1 METIKEKIH
10 NLKLGSLAVKLVIA
24 WFLIAFVIYPNA
36 NLLVSIFFKN
46 GQFSTDAFGKILT
59 SERAMKALMNSFVLA
74 FTLVITVNI
83 VGTLIVLFTEYFEIK
98 GAKILRLGYMS
109 TLIYGGVVLVSGY
122 KFIYGPTGIVT
133 NLLTGLF
140 PAMNANWFTG
150 YFAVVFVMTF
160 SVTSNH
166 MIFLRNA
173 IRGLDYHTI
182 EAAKNLG
189 ASGTSI
195 LMKVVMPTLRPTFF
209 AVTILT
215 FLTGLGAM
223 SAPLIVGGPNFQTIN
238 PMIMAFAKTPSS
250 QELAALLAV
259 ILGVATILLLMIQ
272 NKLEKGKNYISI
284 SKTKTKLQKQK
295 IENKGLNILAHIT
308 AYALFFIYTL
318 PVVLV
323 ILFAF
328 SNSLAITTGNLSFS
342 AFTLENFQR
351 LFVDSSAFKPYLISV
366 IYAISAAV
374 IVTAIAVIVSRIV
387 HKGKSKTNAFFEY
400 SMLIPWI
407 LPSTLIALGL
417 MLTYDQSRLIVGNKV
432 LIGTLVILLLGYI
445 VVKLPF
451 SFRMIRSAFYSIEDS
466 LEEAA
471 QSMGASKFYT
481 LRRIIIPI
489 ILPVLLSVIAL
500 NFNSLLAEYD
510 LTVFLY
516 HPLYSPLGVIVK
528 AASDDIASTNAIAMS
543 FVYTVVLMII
553 SSITLYLTQKDDR

>member
-10 NLKLGSLAVKLVIA
+10 NLKLGSLAVKLIIA

-417 MLTYDQSRLIVGNKV
+417 MLSYDQSRLIVGNKV

-553 SSITLYLTQKDDR
+553 SSITLYLTHKDDR

>member
-1 METIKEKIH
+1 METIKEKFH
-10 NLKLGSLAVKLVIA
+10 NIKLGSLAVKLVIA

-133 NLLTGLF
+133 NLLTELF

-328 SNSLAITTGNLSFS
+328 SNSLAITTGNLAFNSFP
-342 AFTLENFQR
+342 LENFQR
-351 LFVDSSAFKPYLISV
+351 LFVDASAFKPYLISV

-553 SSITLYLTQKDDR
+553 SSVTLYLTQKDDR

>member
-74 FTLVITVNI
+74 FTLVITVNV

>member
-553 SSITLYLTQKDDR
+553 SSVTLYLTQKDDR

>member
-1 METIKEKIH
+1 METIKEKFH
-10 NLKLGSLAVKLVIA
+10 NIKLGSLAVKLVIA

-328 SNSLAITTGNLSFS
+328 SNSLAITTGNLAFS
-342 AFTLENFQR
+342 SFTLENFQR
-351 LFVDSSAFKPYLISV
+351 LFVDASAFKPYLISV

-374 IVTAIAVIVSRIV
+374 IVTAIAVVVSRIV

>member
-1 METIKEKIH
+1 M
-10 NLKLGSLAVKLVIA
+10 
-24 WFLIAFVIYPNA
+24 
-36 NLLVSIFFKN
+36 
-46 GQFSTDAFGKILT
+46 DA
-59 SERAMKALMNSFVLA
+59 
-74 FTLVITVNI
+74 
-83 VGTLIVLFTEYFEIK
+83 
-98 GAKILRLGYMS
+98 
-109 TLIYGGVVLVSGY
+109 
-122 KFIYGPTGIVT
+122 
-133 NLLTGLF
+133 
-140 PAMNANWFTG
+140 
-150 YFAVVFVMTF
+150 
-160 SVTSNH
+160 
-166 MIFLRNA
+166 
-173 IRGLDYHTI
+173 
-182 EAAKNLG
+182 
-189 ASGTSI
+189 
-195 LMKVVMPTLRPTFF
+195 
-209 AVTILT
+209 
-215 FLTGLGAM
+215 
-223 SAPLIVGGPNFQTIN
+223 
-238 PMIMAFAKTPSS
+238 
-250 QELAALLAV
+250 
-259 ILGVATILLLMIQ
+259 
-272 NKLEKGKNYISI
+272 
-284 SKTKTKLQKQK
+284 
-295 IENKGLNILAHIT
+295 
-308 AYALFFIYTL
+308 
-318 PVVLV
+318 
-323 ILFAF
+323 
-328 SNSLAITTGNLSFS
+328 
-342 AFTLENFQR
+342 
-351 LFVDSSAFKPYLISV
+351 SAFKPYLISV

-374 IVTAIAVIVSRIV
+374 IVTAIAVTVSRIV

>member
-1 METIKEKIH
+1 METIKEKFH
-10 NLKLGSLAVKLVIA
+10 NIKLGSFAVKLVIA

-328 SNSLAITTGNLSFS
+328 SNSLAITTGNLAFS
-342 AFTLENFQR
+342 SFTLENFQR
-351 LFVDSSAFKPYLISV
+351 LFVDASAFKPYLISV

-516 HPLYSPLGVIVK
+516 HPLYPPLGVIVK

>member
-74 FTLVITVNI
+74 FTLVITVNV

-553 SSITLYLTQKDDR
+553 SSVTLYLTQKDDR

>member
-1 METIKEKIH
+1 MEIIKEKIH
-10 NLKLGSLAVKLVIA
+10 NVKLGSLAVKLVIA

-189 ASGTSI
+189 ASGSSI

-295 IENKGLNILAHIT
+295 IDNKGLNILAHIT

-328 SNSLAITTGNLSFS
+328 SNSLAITTGNLAFS
-342 AFTLENFQR
+342 SFTLENFQR
-351 LFVDSSAFKPYLISV
+351 LFVDASAFKPYLISV

-374 IVTAIAVIVSRIV
+374 IVTAIAVVVSRIV

>member
-471 QSMGASKFYT
+471 QSMGASKFYI

>member
-1 METIKEKIH
+1 MEIIKEKIH
-10 NLKLGSLAVKLVIA
+10 NVKLGSLAVKLVIA

-173 IRGLDYHTI
+173 IGGLDYHTI

-189 ASGTSI
+189 ASGSSI

-295 IENKGLNILAHIT
+295 IDNKGLNILAHIT

-328 SNSLAITTGNLSFS
+328 SNSLAITTGNLAFS
-342 AFTLENFQR
+342 SFTLENFQR
-351 LFVDSSAFKPYLISV
+351 LFVDASAFKPYLISV

-374 IVTAIAVIVSRIV
+374 IVTAIAVVVSRIV

>member
-1 METIKEKIH
+1 METIKEKFH
-10 NLKLGSLAVKLVIA
+10 NIKLGSFAVKLVIA

-328 SNSLAITTGNLSFS
+328 SNSLAITTGNLAFS
-342 AFTLENFQR
+342 SFTLENFQR
-351 LFVDSSAFKPYLISV
+351 LFVDASAFKPYLISV

>member
-1 METIKEKIH
+1 METIKEKFH
-10 NLKLGSLAVKLVIA
+10 NIKLGSLAVKLVIA

-74 FTLVITVNI
+74 FTLIITVNI

-328 SNSLAITTGNLSFS
+328 SNSLAITTGNLAFS
-342 AFTLENFQR
+342 SFTLENFQR
-351 LFVDSSAFKPYLISV
+351 LFVDASAFKPYLISV

-374 IVTAIAVIVSRIV
+374 IVTAIAVVVSRIV

>member
-1 METIKEKIH
+1 METIKEKFH
-10 NLKLGSLAVKLVIA
+10 NIKLGSFAVKLVIA

-328 SNSLAITTGNLSFS
+328 SNSLAITTGNLAFNS
-342 AFTLENFQR
+342 FTLENFQR
-351 LFVDSSAFKPYLISV
+351 LFVDASAFKPYLISV

>member
-1 METIKEKIH
+1 METIKEKFH
-10 NLKLGSLAVKLVIA
+10 NIKLGSLAVKLVIA

-328 SNSLAITTGNLSFS
+328 SNSLAITTGNLAFS
-342 AFTLENFQR
+342 SFTLENFQR
-351 LFVDSSAFKPYLISV
+351 LFVDASAFKPYLISV